1 MVEVFLNGIFNGSLY
16 ALFGIGLAL
25 TLGLMR
31 QINLAHGDLIVLSA
45 YAALEATRATNL
57 HPLIVMP
64 LVAAVMYVIGWA
76 LQRVLIQ
83 RVMGRGETSP
93 LLITFGLSM
102 VLQSAMQLVFTADTA
117 SLDPGPLGTA
127 SVRLGPWALGV
138 LPILTLCVSVA
149 VFALTA
155 AMFNATSF
163 GRAVRA
169 TADDSRTAR
178 LMGINTSNIFAHAM
192 GLSIAVSAVA
202 AILFGMRGTFAPFVG
217 GNWMLYSF
225 ETVVLGGL
233 GSIWGTFVG
242 GLVLGISQA
251 LGGLIQPSFAPLMG
265 HIVFLLVLMLRPR
278 GLFAK

>member
-1 MVEVFLNGIFNGSLY
+1 MVEILLNGIFIGSLY

-45 YAALEATRATNL
+45 YAALEATRLTGL

-64 LVAAVMYVIGWA
+64 VVVVGMYFIGWA
-76 LQRVLIQ
+76 LQRVLIE

-102 VLQSAMQLVFTADTA
+102 VLQSAMQLAFTADTA
-117 SLDPGPLGTA
+117 SLDPGFLGPA
-127 SVRLGPWALGV
+127 SVQIGPLTMGL
-138 LPILTLCVSVA
+138 LPIITFGVSVG

-155 AMFNATSF
+155 AVFNATNF
-163 GRAVRA
+163 GRSVRA
-169 TADDSRTAR
+169 TADDARTAT
-178 LMGINTSNIFAHAM
+178 LMGIDTKSIFSTAM

-202 AILFGMRGTFAPFVG
+202 AIFFGMRGTFGPFVG
-217 GNWMLYSF
+217 GNWMLYAF
-225 ETVVLGGL
+225 ETVILGGL
-233 GSIWGTFVG
+233 GSIWGTFAG
-242 GLVLGISQA
+242 GLILGVSQA
-251 LGGLIQPSFAPLMG
+251 LGGMIQPSFAPLLG
-265 HIVFLLVLMLRPR
+265 HIVFLVVLLVRPR